1 MEAFNF
7 ISFIG
12 WRFTFR
18 IITKKI
24 SGISNKMFTQTV
36 RELEKD
42 GLFPEKIFPV
52 VPPKVEYKLSER
64 KIARKYFTK
73 FDQWAL
79 KITLINGLF
88 ALVLN

>member
-18 IITKKI
+18 IITKI

-36 RELEKD
+36 RELEKSA
-42 GLFPEKIFPV
+42 LFPEKFFSSSQSGIQIDR
-52 VPPKVEYKLSER
+52 EEDR
-64 KIARKYFTK
+64 
-73 FDQWAL
+73 L
-79 KITLINGLF
+79 KIF
-88 ALVLN
+88 

>member
-18 IITKKI
+18 IMKI

-36 RELEKD
+36 RELEKRRPYFQKKFSCSSSQSGIQID
-42 GLFPEKIFPV
+42 R
-52 VPPKVEYKLSER
+52 ER
-64 KIARKYFTK
+64 KIVWKYFKK
-73 FDQWAL
+73 F
-79 KITLINGLF
+79 G
-88 ALVLN
+88 

>member
-12 WRFTFR
+12 WRFTFGLLQ
-18 IITKKI
+18 KKI

-42 GLFPEKIFPV
+42 GLISRKIFP
-52 VPPKVEYKLSER
+52 VPPKVEYKLTER
-64 KIARKYFTK
+64 GRSFENILRSLIGG
-73 FDQWAL
+73 AL
-79 KITLINGLF
+79 KIIRINLRMI
-88 ALVLN
+88 